1 MAYIRIL
8 GNLFNNTFG
17 KDLINNRLIF
27 YLGLF
32 LLPSAFSLGSIF
44 LLISIIINLRN
55 GKFNYFK
62 DRINIFFI
70 FAGFFL
76 FINSLIKFIY
86 EISTNEFSQDS
97 FNVLF
102 DLLNWLPQILLFIG
116 FQNFLINSLDRK
128 KFIIALLSGSI
139 PVIFSCFTQ
148 IFLNWYGPMEALFG
162 LLIWYQRPIE
172 GITGI
177 TGLFSNPNYLGAWL
191 NIIWPFCLGL
201 IYFDNKN
208 IYKVI
213 FKLILSIS
221 VCSLII
227 LTASR
232 AALLCLLIPIP
243 FIYKSEL
250 RKWLIAI
257 ISLLSLAT
265 VNLSFPIFGIQFQS
279 FLQSI
284 IPRGIWENFTSLG
297 FESLDI
303 SRQNIW
309 RLTLNFIAEKPIFGH
324 GSNAF
329 PKLIYDETG
338 FWKGHAHNLPLELMV
353 NYGVPTTLILLIP
366 IIYLI
371 YKSFVKI
378 FIKIRKINKET
389 IIDRVWII
397 SLSTLVLSQLVDIQY
412 YDGRISIIGWL
423 LLAGTRN
430 ILLEEQNLKGNT

>member
-1 MAYIRIL
+1 MGKLIYS
-8 GNLFNNTFG
+8 TFL
-17 KDLINNRLIF
+17 KDFKNNRLIF
-27 YLGLF
+27 YVGLF
-32 LLPSAFSLGSIF
+32 LLPSAFTLGSIF
-44 LLISIIINLRN
+44 LLISLFINLRN
-55 GKFNYFK
+55 SNFNYFN
-62 DRINIFFI
+62 DRINKFFI
-70 FAGFFL
+70 FAGLFL
-76 FINSLIKFIY
+76 FISSFIKFIY
-86 EISTNEFSQDS
+86 EISTNEMSQDS
-97 FNVLF
+97 YNIFV

-116 FQNFLINSLDRK
+116 FQNFLLNNQDRK
-128 KFIIALLSGSI
+128 KFIVALISGSI

-201 IYFDNKN
+201 IFFDNKN

-232 AALLCLLIPIP
+232 GALLCLLIPIP

-250 RKWLIAI
+250 RKWIIAF
-257 ISLLSLAT
+257 ISIVSLT
-265 VNLSFPIFGIQFQS
+265 TLNLSFPIFGIQFQT

-284 IPRGIWENFTSLG
+284 IPRGIWENFTSIG

-309 RLTLNFIAEKPIFGH
+309 GHTLNFIAEKPIFGH

-329 PKLIYDETG
+329 PTLIYDETG

-353 NYGVPTTLILLIP
+353 SYGVPSTLILLIP

-378 FIKIRKINKET
+378 FIKIGKINNET

-397 SLSTLVLSQLVDIQY
+397 SLSTLILSQLVDIQY

-430 ILLEEQNLKGNT
+430 ILLEKNN